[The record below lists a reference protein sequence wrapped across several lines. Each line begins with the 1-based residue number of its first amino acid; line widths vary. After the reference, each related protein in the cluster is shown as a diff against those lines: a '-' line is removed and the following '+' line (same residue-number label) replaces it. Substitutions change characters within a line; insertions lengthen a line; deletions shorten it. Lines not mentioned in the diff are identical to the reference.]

1 MGDSPIRRGQLITP
15 FGVGALYVAKDGEGI
30 ITAGL
35 DHWYKKQGGETI
47 SDDDLEEFV
56 IKNEWRLEKQLGVN
70 HFRLPP
76 DFRTSYANFGNS
88 NNDPNTNISIPFLRF
103 PRWHFCSFCR
113 KMNKVSLAKRGQVIC
128 DDCTK
133 KIRNKSK
140 NTFYSKEMI
149 QVPIVAVCEN
159 GHIQDFPWNEW
170 VHRTANPSCSGN
182 KLKFIS
188 KGTPGLMGM
197 AVRCEENGP
206 GCNST
211 ERSLAGVLNGKREGT
226 EYRTQLSLRLT
237 SDDTSF
243 LCQGHSTW
251 NGDTEGD
258 NCSAHLKGSLR
269 SSSNIYYSKIE
280 SSIFVPIENNNTM
293 DQLIEL
299 FNKSKT
305 RSIIGIMLDTT
316 GEVPL
321 NIFRSGDLKK
331 IYEKFSD
338 EDIKKSLDKHL
349 GKNEGDN
356 VNDELDDMEFR
367 RDEFNMFNREVNF
380 DKIETKIPPLEKYNP
395 IIKKYFNKITLVK
408 KLTETRALYGFTRVD
423 TDRNLTRR
431 QHKEAL
437 WKNKPDFKD
446 DWLPAIQVSGEGIFF
461 NFNEEKLKEFESN
474 KDILDRI
481 TKWSQI
487 ERFRFETQKATP
499 RYILLHTFAHI
510 MINTFIYECGYG
522 AASLQERIYISD
534 GPNNMAG
541 VLIYTAAGDS
551 EGTMGGLVRMGHP
564 DYLERIVEKAIES
577 SKWCSVDPVCMEV
590 AENGGQGPDS
600 LNLGACHNCALVP
613 ETSCEA
619 FNSYLDRAMLT
630 GTVENKKM
638 GYFN

>member
-35 DHWYKKQGGETI
+35 DHWYKKPGGEI
-47 SDDDLEEFV
+47 IPDEDLEEF
-56 IKNEWRLEKQLGVN
+56 IIQNEWRLEKQLGVN

-76 DFRTSYANFGNS
+76 DFRDNFSNFGNN

-113 KMNKVSLAKRGQVIC
+113 RMNKVSLAKRGQVIC

-133 KIRNKSK
+133 RVRDKSRN
-140 NTFYSKEMI
+140 TYYSKEMI
-149 QVPIVAVCEN
+149 QVPLVAVCEN

-170 VHRTANPSCSGN
+170 VHRTSNPSCSGN

-197 AVRCEENGP
+197 AVKCEENGP

-211 ERSLAGVLNGKREGT
+211 ERSLSGVLNGSKQGDV
-226 EYRTQLSLRLT
+226 YRTQLSSRLT
-237 SDDTSF
+237 GDDQDF
-243 LCQGHSTW
+243 LCEGHNTW
-251 NGDTEGD
+251 NGDIEGT
-258 NCSAHLKGSLR
+258 NCNCHLKGSLR

-280 SSIFVPIENNNTM
+280 SSIFVPLENNNTM
-293 DQLIEL
+293 DQLLEL
-299 FNKSKT
+299 FNTSKART
-305 RSIIGIMLDTT
+305 AIGMMIDMQ

-321 NIFRSGDLKK
+321 KIFRSGPLKK
-331 IYEKFSD
+331 MFEIFSD
-338 EDIKKSLDKHL
+338 EDIQKSLDQHL
-349 GKNEGDN
+349 GREEGESNNE
-356 VNDELDDMEFR
+356 ELDDMEFR
-367 RDEFNMFNREVNF
+367 RDEYTLFNREVNF
-380 DKIETKIPPLEKYNP
+380 DKIRTKIPEIGNYNEL
-395 IIKKYFNKITLVK
+395 ISKYFNKITLVK

-423 TDRNLTRR
+423 TDSDLTKR

-437 WKNKPDFKD
+437 WNNQPDFKD
-446 DWLPAIQVSGEGIFF
+446 AWLPAIQVSGEGIFF
-461 NFNEEKLKEFESN
+461 NFNE
-474 KDILDRI
+474 DRI
-481 TKWSQI
+481 QKFEKNTDVIKRISKYSQI
-487 ERFRFETQKATP
+487 QRYRFDSQKASP

-522 AASLQERIYISD
+522 AASLQERIYISE
-534 GPNNMAG
+534 GKNKMAG

-551 EGTMGGLVRMGHP
+551 EGTMGGLVRMGNP
-564 DYLERIVEKAIES
+564 NYLEKIVEKAIEN
-577 SKWCSVDPVCMEV
+577 SKWCSVDPVCMEIS
-590 AENGGQGPDS
+590 EKGGQGPDS
-600 LNLGACHNCALVP
+600 LNLAACHNCALVP

-630 GTVENKKM
+630 GTMENKRM